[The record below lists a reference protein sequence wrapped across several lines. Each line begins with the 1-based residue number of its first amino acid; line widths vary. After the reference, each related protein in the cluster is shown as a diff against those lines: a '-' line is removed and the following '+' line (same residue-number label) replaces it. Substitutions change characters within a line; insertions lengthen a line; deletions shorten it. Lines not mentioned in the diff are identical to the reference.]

1 MEQQDL
7 RSLLR
12 IRSCVLVVVLLAAAA
27 GGRDSRAEAAVLEY
41 DWVVGYL
48 AAAPDCVQKMVI
60 AINGQFPAPTIHAVE
75 GDTLVVKLKNNLPTE
90 GVSIHWHGIHQ
101 RGTPFYD
108 GSAFISQC
116 PINPGETFTYKFVVD
131 RAGTYFYHG
140 HLAMQRVAGL
150 FGLLIVSLPS
160 GKTEPFS
167 YDGGDLSVLL
177 SDWYHKSIYQQE
189 LGLSSIPFQF
199 VGEPQSLLIQGRGK
213 YNCSL
218 DLPPGGSAASSSP
231 DCLQCNATNP
241 ACAPFVLPV
250 QPGKTYRLRIGSMA
264 TLSSLNFKIENHNL
278 TVVAADGRYVEPFVV
293 DNLDVYSGQS
303 YSVLLTANQDPTQNY
318 WVGVNV
324 RGRKPATPTGLAIL
338 QYLPNSERLLPP
350 TPAPMGPVWNDF
362 AVSVAQAQ
370 KYSAKKGL
378 ESAPPTTSHKLL
390 IFLMT
395 QSIING
401 YTRWAVNN
409 ISQVP
414 SATPLLAAF
423 KFKLWSAFDQT
434 PPPRRPPQYTN
445 NKHFDI
451 FATPNPNTTHASLG
465 NGVYVSK
472 LGEVVDIVIQ
482 NTNTLVPNN
491 SEIHPWHFHGHDF
504 WVLGYGEG
512 VFDPRNSTKT
522 YNLLNPPLRNTV
534 AVFPYGWVAIRFI
547 ADNPGVWP
555 FHCHVEPHL
564 FVGMGTVF
572 AEGIHKLPHI
582 PSQTLGCGLTKPT
595 RW

>member
-1 MEQQDL
+1 MQQQLRSSKIMEQQNL
-7 RSLLR
+7 RSLLL
-12 IRSCVLVVVLLAAAA
+12 IRSCVLAVVLLAAAA

-41 DWVVGYL
+41 DW
-48 AAAPDCVQKMVI
+48 
-60 AINGQFPAPTIHAVE
+60 E
-75 GDTLVVKLKNNLPTE
+75 
-90 GVSIHWHGIHQ
+90 
-101 RGTPFYD
+101 
-108 GSAFISQC
+108 
-116 PINPGETFTYKFVVD
+116 
-131 RAGTYFYHG
+131 AGTYFYHG
-140 HLAMQRVAGL
+140 HLAMQRATGL
-150 FGLLIVSLPS
+150 FGSLIVSLPP
-160 GKTEPFS
+160 GKTEPVS

-177 SDWYHKSIYQQE
+177 SDWYHKYIYQQE
-189 LGLSSIPFQF
+189 
-199 VGEPQSLLIQGRGK
+199 QGF
-213 YNCSL
+213 
-218 DLPPGGSAASSSP
+218 SSP
-231 DCLQCNATNP
+231 DCLQRNATNP

-250 QPGKTYRLRIGSMA
+250 QPRKTYRLCIGSMA
-264 TLSSLNFKIENHNL
+264 TLSSVNFKIENHIL
-278 TVVAADGRYVEPFVV
+278 TVVAADGRYIEPFVV
-293 DNLDVYSGQS
+293 DNLDVYSEQS

-318 WVGVNV
+318 WVGVSV

-338 QYLPNSERLLPP
+338 QYLPNSECLLPP

-362 AVSVAQAQ
+362 AESVAQAQ

-378 ESAPPTTSHKLL
+378 ESAPRTTSHKLL
-390 IFLMT
+390 ILMT
-395 QSIING
+395 QNIING

-423 KFKLWSAFDQT
+423 KFKLWNAFNQT
-434 PPPRRPPQYTN
+434 PPPQRPPQYTN
-445 NKHFDI
+445 NKHFDS

-472 LGEVVDIVIQ
+472 LGEVVDIVLQ

-491 SEIHPWHFHGHDF
+491 SEIHPWHFHGHNF

-512 VFDPRNSTKT
+512 VFDPRSSTKT
-522 YNLLNPPLRNTV
+522 YNLVNPPLRNTV
-534 AVFPYGWVAIRFI
+534 AVFPHGWVAIRFI

-595 RW
+595 SW

>member
-1 MEQQDL
+1 
-7 RSLLR
+7 
-12 IRSCVLVVVLLAAAA
+12 VV
-27 GGRDSRAEAAVLEY
+27 
-41 DWVVGYL
+41 
-48 AAAPDCVQKMVI
+48 
-60 AINGQFPAPTIHAVE
+60 
-75 GDTLVVKLKNNLPTE
+75 
-90 GVSIHWHGIHQ
+90 
-101 RGTPFYD
+101 
-108 GSAFISQC
+108 
-116 PINPGETFTYKFVVD
+116 
-131 RAGTYFYHG
+131 
-140 HLAMQRVAGL
+140 
-150 FGLLIVSLPS
+150 
-160 GKTEPFS
+160 
-167 YDGGDLSVLL
+167 
-177 SDWYHKSIYQQE
+177 
-189 LGLSSIPFQF
+189 
-199 VGEPQSLLIQGRGK
+199 
-213 YNCSL
+213 
-218 DLPPGGSAASSSP
+218 
-231 DCLQCNATNP
+231 
-241 ACAPFVLPV
+241 
-250 QPGKTYRLRIGSMA
+250 
-264 TLSSLNFKIENHNL
+264 
-278 TVVAADGRYVEPFVV
+278 ADGRYVEPFVV

-338 QYLPNSERLLPP
+338 QYLPNSERFLPP

-395 QSIING
+395 QNIING

-423 KFKLWSAFDQT
+423 KFKLWNAFDQT
-434 PPPRRPPQYTN
+434 RPPQRPLQYTN

-472 LGEVVDIVIQ
+472 LGEVVDIVLQ

-522 YNLLNPPLRNTV
+522 YNLVNPPLRNTV

-555 FHCHVEPHL
+555 FHCHVEPHF